1 MLSVRLAIVAT
12 TLLRTQ
18 VEELPQ
24 ELPTVSQLISET
36 QALANSMKQ
45 EAPFRAADTA
55 IARALLS
62 AGRHEEGFR
71 LVKSLH
77 DDISLIAYAEKFTE
91 HHNAALPLQKA
102 DFGNEISYVQ
112 YRSLMAQVLY
122 SKDKLK
128 EAESI
133 RPLDN
138 KTRLSAIF
146 LADYYAWVAEDLISK
161 HQNATANQMLSK
173 SLDYRVRLGERS
185 FRIKKLESLA
195 QNFILV
201 GDRLSAEKCEALA
214 TQQLQPWLQRAASLG
229 PTQKHGCSEDCCR
242 LAVINHILGNT
253 SAAEQWFQS
262 ANSILDDA
270 APDTAQYQQSLLADQ
285 IAEIG
290 IHQLKTGRSA
300 LGKQTIERS
309 IAILLNLPANDQCHH
324 LVETIRKLCE
334 VGQTQFAIS
343 KTNLISNPYWKI
355 RATHA
360 CCRAL
365 AEAGEIDTATELL
378 RQAETVA
385 RKETSGA
392 NERTACL
399 LECALIW
406 EQNLAESKQAAKC
419 IDAARKISTRK
430 KCRYH
435 QRIAFYEV
443 RLKMFS
449 SAYASIKKIGQ
460 AQYKLRPLAELT
472 LRVAEAAR

>member
-1 MLSVRLAIVAT
+1 MLSVRLAIVVT

-36 QALANSMKQ
+36 QALANSLKQ

-122 SKDKLK
+122 SKGKLK

-173 SLDYRVRLGERS
+173 SLDYRVRLGKDL
-185 FRIKKLESLA
+185 FESNNWNLWLKTSYSSVTVCPPK
-195 QNFILV
+195 NV
-201 GDRLSAEKCEALA
+201 RH
-214 TQQLQPWLQRAASLG
+214 LQPNSCNPGFSVLPLWARPKNMAVVKIAVDWLS
-229 PTQKHGCSEDCCR
+229 
-242 LAVINHILGNT
+242 
-253 SAAEQWFQS
+253 
-262 ANSILDDA
+262 
-270 APDTAQYQQSLLADQ
+270 
-285 IAEIG
+285 
-290 IHQLKTGRSA
+290 
-300 LGKQTIERS
+300 
-309 IAILLNLPANDQCHH
+309 
-324 LVETIRKLCE
+324 
-334 VGQTQFAIS
+334 
-343 KTNLISNPYWKI
+343 
-355 RATHA
+355 
-360 CCRAL
+360 
-365 AEAGEIDTATELL
+365 
-378 RQAETVA
+378 
-385 RKETSGA
+385 
-392 NERTACL
+392 
-399 LECALIW
+399 
-406 EQNLAESKQAAKC
+406 
-419 IDAARKISTRK
+419 
-430 KCRYH
+430 
-435 QRIAFYEV
+435 
-443 RLKMFS
+443 
-449 SAYASIKKIGQ
+449 
-460 AQYKLRPLAELT
+460 
-472 LRVAEAAR
+472 